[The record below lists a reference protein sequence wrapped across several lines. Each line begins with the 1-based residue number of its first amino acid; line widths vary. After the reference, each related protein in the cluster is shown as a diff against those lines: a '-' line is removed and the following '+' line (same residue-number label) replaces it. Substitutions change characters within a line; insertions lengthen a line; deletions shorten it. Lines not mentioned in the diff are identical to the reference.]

1 MNEDNTTHFGYRE
14 VPVAEKAR
22 HVGSVFDSVADR
34 YDLMND
40 LMSAGMHR
48 LWKRR
53 AIAQTMITRDHEV
66 LDLAGGTGD
75 LARLALDKV
84 GDEGHVVLSDI
95 NAAMLRRGRDRFI
108 NEGIDSRASY
118 VRCDAEYLPFPDSS
132 FDRVTIGFGLRNVT
146 NKELALAEMRRIL
159 RPGGRAMILE
169 FSHVQVAALRPF
181 YDLYSFHIMP
191 VMGKFI
197 VNDQESYRY
206 LAESIRVHP
215 DAPTLAAM
223 MGAAGFE
230 DCDYSL
236 LTAGVVAIHTGW
248 VY

>member
-1 MNEDNTTHFGYRE
+1 MSEEKTTHFGYRE
-14 VPVAEKAR
+14 VPIAEKAR
-22 HVGSVFDSVADR
+22 HVGTVFDSVADR

-53 AIAQTMITRDHEV
+53 AIAQAMITKGHEV

-84 GDEGHVVLSDI
+84 GDSGHVVLSDV
-95 NAAMLRRGRDRFI
+95 NAAMLQRGRDRFL

-118 VRCDAEYLPFPDSS
+118 IRCDAESLPFPDGS

-146 NKELALAEMRRIL
+146 DKQRALQEMQRIL
-159 RPGGRAMILE
+159 RPGGRAVILE

-181 YDLYSFHIMP
+181 YDLYSFQVMP
-191 VMGKFI
+191 IMGKLI
-197 VNDQESYRY
+197 VNDPQSYRY

-215 DAPTLAAM
+215 DAPTLAGM
-223 MGAAGFE
+223 MADAGFE
-230 DCDYSL
+230 DCAYKL

>member
-1 MNEDNTTHFGYRE
+1 MNEDKTTHFGYQE

-53 AIAQTMITRDHEV
+53 AIAQAMLSKGQDV

-84 GDEGHVVLSDI
+84 GDDGHVVLSDI
-95 NAAMLRRGRDRFI
+95 NAAMLQRGRDRFI
-108 NEGIDSRASY
+108 NEGIDSQASY
-118 VRCDAEYLPFPDSS
+118 VRCDAEFLPFPDGS

-146 NKELALAEMRRIL
+146 NKDRALAEMRRVL
-159 RPGGRAMILE
+159 RPGGRAIILE

-181 YDLYSFHIMP
+181 YDLYSFRVMP
-191 VMGKFI
+191 IMGKLI
-197 VNDQESYRY
+197 VDDPDSYRY

-215 DAPTLAAM
+215 DAQTLSNM
-223 MGAAGFE
+223 MENAGFE
-230 DCDYSL
+230 DCGYNL
-236 LTAGVVAIHTGW
+236 LTAGVVAIHHGW